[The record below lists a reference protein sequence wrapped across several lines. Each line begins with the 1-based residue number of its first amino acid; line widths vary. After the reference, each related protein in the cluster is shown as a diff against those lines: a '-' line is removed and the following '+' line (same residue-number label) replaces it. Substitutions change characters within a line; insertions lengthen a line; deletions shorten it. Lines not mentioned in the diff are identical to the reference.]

1 MFLDLDGEVEEN
13 DELTEIMSNVPLNGA
28 FLSLA
33 REVGL
38 KLSFF
43 FFELVDCFQIKFK
56 LVFMFE
62 LIFIIIPSSDKTGHF
77 SILKLETCTRVSL
90 KKLRKI
96 YAERAACF

>member
-43 FFELVDCFQIKFK
+43 LNW
-56 LVFMFE
+56 
-62 LIFIIIPSSDKTGHF
+62 
-77 SILKLETCTRVSL
+77 
-90 KKLRKI
+90 
-96 YAERAACF
+96 